1 MRWELQ
7 KLFTNWR
14 KAVTVFLLPA
24 VIMMCAL
31 NLFPALINYMST
43 GSFLRRSILVIDAP
57 ESFRDYV
64 EGPGKS
70 ASYSYEYAASSDY
83 SREELDQEIGKGR
96 LITIFEPADFDG
108 AVRDFYKR
116 VSIGQPNTET
126 EASIM
131 ILYDSSNFSMGGRA
145 AQFETDIT
153 DKYSDY
159 LDETIGSENGAL
171 AGDIFLIDEFNP
183 ITDIVKNRS
192 VANDAASRVI
202 PGVMVL
208 LLYYCVYSLSCDMFA
223 AERDRGFLNKLL
235 LTPVSPGSVF
245 MGKTMAIVLISF
257 LSAMVTFVV
266 LFFASWLNRSNDAMS
281 LIPFGMLLTPGELLA
296 LIIVIPPTAFVM
308 TAVCLKIV
316 FSLQKMQ
323 DILVNLQFPLILLLV
338 EFFFQMVRPVA
349 AFTIECVVPIHGTV
363 CALRDVFAAD
373 VRPAAMILTIAV
385 DIIVGILL
393 MMNVYKSMKGDSNY
407 AGSAKRM

>member
-24 VIMMCAL
+24 IIMMCAL

-70 ASYSYEYAASSDY
+70 ASYSYEFAASSDY
-83 SREELDQEIGKGR
+83 SREDLDLEIGKGR
-96 LITIFEPADFDG
+96 LIAIFEPSDFDE
-108 AVRDFYKR
+108 AVRVFYKR
-116 VSIGQPNTET
+116 ISIGQPDTES
-126 EASIM
+126 EASIW
-131 ILYDSSNFSMGGRA
+131 IRYDSSNFSMGGRA
-145 AQFETDIT
+145 AQFEADIT
-153 DKYSDY
+153 DKYVDY
-159 LDETIGSENGAL
+159 LTESNAM
-171 AGDIFLIDEFNP
+171 AGDIFLIDDFNP
-183 ITDIVKNRS
+183 VTDIVKNRS

-245 MGKTMAIVLISF
+245 MGKTMAIVLVSF
-257 LSAMVTFVV
+257 FSALVTFVV

-281 LIPFGMLLTPGELLA
+281 LIPFGLILTPGELLG

-308 TAVCLKIV
+308 TAICLKIV

-349 AFTIECVVPIHGTV
+349 AFAIECVVPIHGTV
-363 CALRDVFAAD
+363 CVLRDVFAAD
-373 VRPAAMILTIAV
+373 IRPAAMILTIAV